1 MIKLLW
7 IGAVAVAGA
16 ALLLP
21 GADEPAQANAI
32 EPPRAEAQLI
42 ASLRE
47 LAKAPEAVATQEVAW
62 RAPEPVAE
70 ITPTPV
76 VETRREQLIV
86 TSEALNLRAG
96 PNKTTEILGRL
107 MRGEAVE
114 VEARE
119 NGWVRVA
126 SSSGA
131 TGWASEKFLVAVQN

>member
-7 IGAVAVAGA
+7 IGALAVLGG

-21 GADEPAQANAI
+21 GAEEPAQATSVAA
-32 EPPRAEAQLI
+32 PRAEVQLI

-47 LAKAPEAVATQEVAW
+47 LAKAPEAIATQEVAW
-62 RAPEPVAE
+62 RAPEPAAQVPAE
-70 ITPTPV
+70 PV
-76 VETRREQLIV
+76 IAAPSEELIV
-86 TSEALNLRAG
+86 ISEALNVRAG

-107 MRGEAVE
+107 LHGEAVK

-126 SSSGA
+126 SASGVA
-131 TGWASEKFLVAVQN
+131 GWANEDFLASAN